1 VEDEVSADVGL
12 ALGRLVERGGEV
24 MKRFHCI
31 LVLLSVIGSGALS
44 RPADLVAQSATPQ
57 ENAPAKPAEQAASPS
72 KSDGPQAYSGM
83 YSFLKEGEFVQL
95 TVEDAGRVTGF
106 ISRFGD
112 QESDKGAF
120 LDQFFKTGKL
130 EGNKLSFTTEVV
142 HGAGFEFK
150 GTVDRGDGKKPG
162 DEAYFVLKGTLTQN
176 DSDVNKKVTS
186 HSQEVVL
193 KIFPADAAPEP
204 QVRK

>member
-1 VEDEVSADVGL
+1 
-12 ALGRLVERGGEV
+12 
-24 MKRFHCI
+24 MKRSHCI
-31 LVLLSVIGSGALS
+31 LVLWCVIGWGALS
-44 RPADLVAQSATPQ
+44 RPANLRAQSAAPP
-57 ENAPAKPAEQAASPS
+57 ENAPAKSAEQTTPPS

-106 ISRFGD
+106 ISRFGN

-142 HGAGFEFK
+142 HGTGFEFK
-150 GTVDRGDGKKPG
+150 GRVERGDGKKPG

-176 DSDVNKKVTS
+176 DSDASKKVTS

-193 KIFPADAAPEP
+193 KIFPGDAAPEP
-204 QVRK
+204 EVRK

>member
-1 VEDEVSADVGL
+1 MMRINS
-12 ALGRLVERGGEV
+12 
-24 MKRFHCI
+24 I
-31 LVLLSVIGSGALS
+31 LILWCVIGPGVLS
-44 RPADLVAQSATPQ
+44 RPEYLVAQTPQANAPVKSPEQATP
-57 ENAPAKPAEQAASPS
+57 PAKSE
-72 KSDGPQAYSGM
+72 GPQAYSGM

-112 QESDKGAF
+112 HESDKGAF

-150 GTVDRGDGKKPG
+150 GSVERGDGKKPG
-162 DEAYFVLKGTLTQN
+162 DEAYFVLKGTLTEN

-193 KIFPADAAPEP
+193 KMFPGDAGVQPEE
-204 QVRK
+204 RK